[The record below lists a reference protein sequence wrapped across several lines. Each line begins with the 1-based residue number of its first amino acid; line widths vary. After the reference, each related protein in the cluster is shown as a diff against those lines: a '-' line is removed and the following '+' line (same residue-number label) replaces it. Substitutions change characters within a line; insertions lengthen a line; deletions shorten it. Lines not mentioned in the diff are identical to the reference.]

1 MAGREAEIITRTDRA
16 LAKAAAGGGK
26 SVTAITS
33 SFMKGSMAAPA
44 PKEKKMQKIL
54 VSRCRRLAGQATVV
68 GTTVIS
74 YNKDGI
80 CHLPDH
86 ANASVDFEAH
96 CRQNGVER
104 LADIMVG
111 MGDEEA
117 APAAPPAS
125 PVVAPEDIAPPGAEL
140 PPPAPEPEPLPEP
153 PAPAPEPEPEL
164 DPVPVDEDPA
174 PAEPVHASDDAHKKS
189 SKKSTRR

>member
-33 SFMKGSMAAPA
+33 SFIKGSMAASA

-54 VSRCRRLAGQATVV
+54 TARCRRLAGQSTVV

-74 YNKDGI
+74 YDKDGT
-80 CHLPDH
+80 CRVVDQAH
-86 ANASVDFEAH
+86 ASSDFEVH

-104 LADIMVG
+104 LPDLILT
-111 MGDEEA
+111 EEGE
-117 APAAPPAS
+117 APPPEPPPPP
-125 PVVAPEDIAPPGAEL
+125 PVQAADVAPPGAEL
-140 PPPAPEPEPLPEP
+140 PPAPEPEPEPLPEP
-153 PAPAPEPEPEL
+153 PAAEPPADPAP
-164 DPVPVDEDPA
+164 VEDPA
-174 PAEPVHASDDAHKKS
+174 PAEQASAVDDSTKKKKS
-189 SKKSTRR
+189 NRR